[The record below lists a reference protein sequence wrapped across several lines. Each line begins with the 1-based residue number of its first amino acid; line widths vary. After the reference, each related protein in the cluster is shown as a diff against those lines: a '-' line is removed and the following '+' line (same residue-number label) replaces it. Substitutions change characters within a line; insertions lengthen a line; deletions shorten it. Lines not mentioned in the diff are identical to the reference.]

1 MTLDNVVDE
10 IISKAKED
18 ATALKKEG
26 KSEAIYILKKAK
38 ANASEIEDN
47 AVDYAK
53 GMIETMEK
61 KELASA
67 KLQCKR
73 IELDSRKDIIDKVFD
88 KLREKVMMLDDKTKK
103 KIYEKMIK
111 KAVLEMADAKYA
123 YVNSKDTGLVKSIA
137 SGLEIK
143 EADILGGVIVED
155 KDQNVRIDG
164 TFESVL
170 EDVRD
175 ESLKDISKVL
185 FE

>member
-1 MTLDNVVDE
+1 MTLDKVVDE
-10 IISKAKED
+10 IICTAKAD
-18 ATALKKEG
+18 ASALKKEG
-26 KSEAIYILKKAK
+26 KVEAVSILKKAK
-38 ANASEIEDN
+38 ANASEIEED
-47 AVDYAK
+47 ATDYAK
-53 GMIETMEK
+53 GVIEAMEK

-73 IELDSRKDIIDKVFD
+73 IELDSRKEIIDKVFD

-103 KIYEKMIK
+103 NIYEKMIK
-111 KAVLEMADAKYA
+111 NAVCELSDARYVYA
-123 YVNSKDTGLVKSIA
+123 NAKDRSIVKSVA
-137 SGLEIK
+137 AGLEVK

-155 KDQNVRIDG
+155 KDQNVRIDC

-170 EDVRD
+170 DDVRD

>member
-1 MTLDNVVDE
+1 MTLDKVVDE
-10 IISKAKED
+10 IIDKAKAD
-18 ATALKKEG
+18 ANALKKEG
-26 KSEAIYILKKAK
+26 KNEATSILKKAK

-47 AVDYAK
+47 ATDYAK
-53 GMIETMEK
+53 GVIEAMEK

-73 IELDSRKDIIDKVFD
+73 IELDSRKEIIDKVFD
-88 KLREKVMMLDDKTKK
+88 KLRQKVMVLDDKTKK

-111 KAVLEMADAKYA
+111 KAVREMDAKYI
-123 YVNSKDTGLVKSIA
+123 YINPKDKSLVKSIS

-143 EADILGGVIVED
+143 EAAILGGVIIED
-155 KDQNVRIDG
+155 KGQNVRIDC

-170 EDVRD
+170 EDVRN
-175 ESLKDISKVL
+175 ESLKDVSKVL

>member
-1 MTLDNVVDE
+1 MTLDKVVDE
-10 IISKAKED
+10 IISKARED
-18 ATALKKEG
+18 ANALKKEG
-26 KSEAIYILKKAK
+26 KSEAITILKKAK
-38 ANASEIEDN
+38 SNASEIEDN
-47 AVDYAK
+47 ATDYAK
-53 GMIETMEK
+53 GVIEAMEK

-88 KLREKVMMLDDKTKK
+88 KLRQKVMMLDDKTKK

-111 KAVLEMADAKYA
+111 KAVSEMDARYV
-123 YVNSKDTGLVKSIA
+123 YVNAKDTGLVKSIA

-143 EADILGGVIVED
+143 EANILGGVIVED
-155 KDQNVRIDG
+155 KNQNVRIDC